1 MILVNS
7 LSKKFNNLLAVD
19 QVSFEV
25 KQGEILGFLGPN
37 GAGKTTTM
45 KMLNFSRLRRDG
57 Q

>member
-1 MILVNS
+1 MISVNS

-45 KMLNFSRLRRDG
+45 KM
-57 Q
+57 